1 MASIP
6 SNSLITTDVDY
17 DQPGYQAGH
26 LRLPYSHDRSG
37 YVFIPIPIAVLKQGE
52 APTVLFTVGNHGDE
66 YEGTVAVMKRQCRM
80 PGLPVSVTLIIHTA
94 LQYTALPTVTRNTT
108 LRTCKETPN
117 FIT

>member
-37 YVFIPIPIAVLKQGE
+37 YGFIPIPIAVLKQGE
-52 APTVLFTVGNHGDE
+52 GPTVLLTGGNHGDE
-66 YEGTVAVMKRQCRM
+66 YEGPVALMKLMRRM
-80 PGLPVSVTLIIHTA
+80 PGLQVSGKLIVIRSEENTSE
-94 LQYTALPTVTRNTT
+94 LQSLMRISYADFCLKKKN
-108 LRTCKETPN
+108 
-117 FIT
+117 